1 MKTLVQRAFALVIVA
16 LSVGLVH
23 SARAQSIE
31 FTSAPTTQS
40 VGVNGELWL
49 LANLPTGIYDG
60 LTVEL
65 EFPSTTD
72 FPYANFVNATGNA
85 DFTFSDTLVG
95 AVRTLRWTHSG
106 VLDLRSGASTR
117 QFLAVFS
124 LANNT
129 FRGTPLAFQARLS
142 GTKDGGAFTPASAT
156 TTVTATR
163 SAATYAAAADTA
175 VWGNIEN
182 PNVAVGHPDRVGVR
196 RTYRVW
202 LSNGNA
208 DFISSF
214 TSTLTLPAGMRYVFH
229 TFTDDAGNPVQTGS
243 TDLPT
248 AFAENATGTTFQL
261 TSTSIGWT
269 RNANVYVTVHVFV
282 PCRLLPIDS
291 SNAAYALS
299 ASSTLVTRDWAG
311 VTTSTT
317 RAHPS
322 LVPSSVGQ
330 ACGTGGG
337 LSLAPL
343 GTSNSGELPVWQL
356 LWSPPIGATRL
367 DEGMVVLT
375 LPPETT
381 AIDPQSTAWSEWTIL
396 RCNFAGIEFASLTN
410 QLSLAELENY
420 RASRCRTTFAAGDT
434 HVVYYTNARTLESVA
449 SFGGSSHT
457 TSIPSDWR
465 ARHGLTVSTHAYFVG
480 AINGTSFGDTL
491 TEATPSADPWEA
503 SASQSLP
510 TTLIPSAAHYVDG
523 STILDSNGGVAG
535 TSFIRP
541 RVGWAG
547 FPPTNS
553 MVTVEVPEGVTIN
566 SVAFD
571 NTIVGPGCNA
581 PADKMVWPNLSD
593 RPLVFRLGTPANP
606 YTQPGS
612 CSSGPAIKI
621 GFTVDPTYPFFHE
634 QALPFR
640 STHTA
645 DNQTSQGPTFT
656 ANFSVIVAAGQDSRL
671 TVQCDPEGYPAF
683 EARAVNRGR
692 DPIDNGILRF
702 VVPEGAAV
710 MSIVPNAAVA
720 DSNATLEV
728 SFDDGQNWST
738 AGGSGP
744 YTGVTDIRLDG
755 IDIAGGSGAA
765 LRPQPGFFVT
775 VDPGLASGTIEG
787 EVTMWSAAL
796 GTTTPKF
803 AAYEVGLCP
812 GAVSVLVYFD
822 ANTNEM
828 WDDAEEAVGA
838 GHHVKLTPTAG
849 SLSGVETE
857 AVATDAQGWVYFL
870 DVTPGEYDI
879 VYVTGPATDGAW
891 SMSVTEAVLVAN
903 DGEAWGVLGLSCVC
917 EDPTLDTCSAAECN
931 TAGACVEVFA
941 EYDTPCNDGQT
952 DAACN
957 TDRCDGEG
965 QCVPMPVE
973 TGATCDN
980 PESDNPCSVGGACD
994 GQGACL
1000 PVAVE
1005 DGTQCGD
1012 SADCLDM
1019 LCSGGYCAESYVGYD
1034 EGSLCTDP
1042 APDNFCL
1049 FGVCDGVGA
1058 CRETFEEDGWEC
1070 DDPNPDNPC
1079 DRGACFGGSCV
1090 AEPDNDGGT
1099 CDNPNGADPC
1109 TEGQCQEGT
1118 CAAVEANEGGV
1129 CDDPTP
1135 LDPCTEG
1142 RCQVG
1147 VCDLADAD
1155 DGTACTLEDACA
1167 ATSECEA
1174 GQCVRT
1180 SEVACDDGDACTG
1193 DYCDDTLGGCA
1204 VTEPTCDRIAVAIPI
1219 ADAVSGAARGHVLCF
1234 VTPSPSGGPGTL
1246 SCDTGSGTLVQHEG
1260 VGACGNTP

>member
-1 MKTLVQRAFALVIVA
+1 MKTLVQRAFALVIATLA
-16 LSVGLVH
+16 LGLAH
-23 SARAQSIE
+23 SANAQTIE
-31 FTSAPTTQS
+31 FTSAPATLE
-40 VGVNGELWL
+40 VGQQGELWL
-49 LANLPTGIYDG
+49 RANLPTGVYEN

-65 EFPSTTD
+65 EFPSTTTH
-72 FPYANFVNATGNA
+72 PWTTFVNATANA
-85 DFTFSDTLVG
+85 DFTLTNSENNG
-95 AVRTLRWTHSG
+95 VRTLRWTRAGS
-106 VLDLRSGASTR
+106 LDLSAGASTR
-117 QFLAVFS
+117 QFLAVIQ
-124 LANNT
+124 LRNDT
-129 FRGTPLAFQARLS
+129 FAGTPLLFKARVS
-142 GTKDGGAFTPASAT
+142 GTKAGSAFGPVNAEY
-156 TTVTATR
+156 TVTATR
-163 SAATYAAAADTA
+163 KPPSFLIAGSVASAGSLVNPTVPVGDPARSGVRYLYQFTILNQHNDYQSAVTTAINLPKGVRFISASAVSTGVGDVLASVTNAPAAYAQNPSGASFQVTTTALGWSTGLTISVYVFIPCSELPTTTVAADYTA
-175 VWGNIEN
+175 S
-182 PNVAVGHPDRVGVR
+182 A
-196 RTYRVW
+196 
-202 LSNGNA
+202 S
-208 DFISSF
+208 SSF
-214 TSTLTLPAGMRYVFH
+214 TTRDFSGALTNINGSHGSHRIASVPACGSNGGLTHSTNGV
-229 TFTDDAGNPVQTGS
+229 GSSGQTPIWF
-243 TDLPT
+243 L
-248 AFAENATGTTFQL
+248 
-261 TSTSIGWT
+261 GWT
-269 RNANVYVTVHVFV
+269 PGV
-282 PCRLLPIDS
+282 
-291 SNAAYALS
+291 
-299 ASSTLVTRDWAG
+299 G
-311 VTTSTT
+311 VTT
-317 RAHPS
+317 
-322 LVPSSVGQ
+322 
-330 ACGTGGG
+330 
-337 LSLAPL
+337 
-343 GTSNSGELPVWQL
+343 
-356 LWSPPIGATRL
+356 L
-367 DEGMVVLT
+367 DEAIVVLR

-381 AIDPQSTAWSEWTIL
+381 SFTPTLNGWTGWSFFG
-396 RCNFAGIEFASLTN
+396 CNFSALTFDSGN
-410 QLSLAELENY
+410 HQLTLAEFNQNKATL
-420 RASRCRTTFAAGDT
+420 CRGSVAAGDT
-434 HVVYYTNARTLESVA
+434 HAIYYANALSTVGVS
-449 SFGGSSHT
+449 SWGSYVSAQ
-457 TSIPSDWR
+457 IPIDWR
-465 ARHGLTVSTHAYFVG
+465 DRYGLTVNTHAYSL
-480 AINGTSFGDTL
+480 GTQGGIGPFGDTVL
-491 TEATPSADPWEA
+491 ESSPSEDRWEA
-503 SASQSLP
+503 SATNALP
-510 TTLIPSAAHYVDG
+510 TTLVPTAAIFVSG
-523 STILDSNGGVAG
+523 QGTLDSNGGAAG
-535 TSFIRP
+535 SSYFTSRIGWTGFAP
-541 RVGWAG
+541 R
-547 FPPTNS
+547 NS
-553 MVTVEVPEGVTIN
+553 RVTVEVPDGVTITSFSFN
-566 SVAFD
+566 HGITGAQCD
-571 NTIVGPGCNA
+571 P
-581 PADKMVWPNLSD
+581 PADKMVWPNLAD
-593 RPLVFRLGTPANP
+593 RPLVFQFGTAANP
-606 YTQPGS
+606 YTQSGD
-612 CSSGPAIKI
+612 CSVGAALHIN
-621 GFTVDPTYPFFHE
+621 FTVQPTYPFFHE
-634 QALPFR
+634 QALPF
-640 STHTA
+640 SVTHTA
-645 DNQTSQGPTFT
+645 ENQTSQGLTQTPTFS
-656 ANFSVIVAAGQDSRL
+656 AIVAAGQDSRL
-671 TVQCDPEGYPAF
+671 TVQCDPEGYPVF

-720 DSNATLEV
+720 GSNATLEV

-822 ANTNEM
+822 ANANEM

-857 AVATDAQGWVYFL
+857 AVTTDAQGWVYFL

-891 SMSVTEAVLVAN
+891 STSVTEAVLVAN
-903 DGEAWGVLGLSCVC
+903 DGEAWGTLGLSCVC

-931 TAGACVEVFA
+931 VAGACVEVFA
-941 EYDTPCNDGQT
+941 EYDTPCDDGQT

-973 TGATCDN
+973 TGTTCDN

-1042 APDNFCL
+1042 APDNSCL

-1109 TEGQCQEGT
+1109 TEGQCVDGT
-1118 CAAVEANEGGV
+1118 CAAVEANEGGL
-1129 CDDPTP
+1129 CADPTP

-1260 VGACGNTP
+1260 AGACGNTP